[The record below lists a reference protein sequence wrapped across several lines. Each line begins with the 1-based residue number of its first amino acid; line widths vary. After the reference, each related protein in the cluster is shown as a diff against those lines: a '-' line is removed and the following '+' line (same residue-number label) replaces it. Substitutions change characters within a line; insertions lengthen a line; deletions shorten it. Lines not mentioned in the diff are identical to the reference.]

1 MSIATAL
8 HSGDEALP
16 QLAEAA
22 VREAM
27 DKAGL
32 CSASSVL
39 LFLTPDFARHAQQAV
54 TAAARAASSL
64 QVGGGIAAGVFTE
77 DGWVLDRPAAAAM
90 VFGKGI
96 ALGAAEEADAAAT
109 APAPEQK
116 LLSYAASAL
125 IPDWKGRPAR
135 FGGSFSGAGGGIEPV
150 VWQGSRIAAARR
162 CALAFS
168 GARVDLGV
176 SSGLRLLAPA
186 QRVDAVCAYDVEEI
200 GRRSALLSLLRVLP
214 EAWQAAW
221 HVASPE
227 HAPLPLHHLCAVL
240 IDDQAD
246 GDTQAALA
254 EGRFRPVP
262 IIAVNADDS
271 LTLGERVLPGQR
283 LAWAVREAGTCIN
296 DMQRMLARLAAA
308 ASEPLAALAFSCI
321 GRGPY
326 FYGGDDEDRALLLS
340 RFPGLPLLGVYGT
353 GQLAPGCD
361 GDNRALHNSVV
372 AALISHRKGLSDVQ
386 SDA

>member
-8 HSGDEALP
+8 ISGDEASP

-22 VREAM
+22 VRAAL

-32 CSASSVL
+32 ASAESVL
-39 LFLTPDFARHAQQAV
+39 LFLTPDFARHAQLAV

-77 DGWVLDRPAAAAM
+77 EGWVLDRPAAAAM
-90 VFGKGI
+90 VFGGGI
-96 ALGAAEEADAAAT
+96 ALSAADDSENTAADNST
-109 APAPEQK
+109 RS
-116 LLSYAASAL
+116 LLSYTASAFVA
-125 IPDWKGRPAR
+125 DWKEHPAR
-135 FGGSFSGAGGGIEPV
+135 FGGSFCGAGGGFEPV
-150 VWQGSRIAAARR
+150 VWQGSRICASRR
-162 CALAFS
+162 CSLAFS

-186 QRVDAVCAYDVEEI
+186 QIIDLVCAYDIEEI
-200 GRRSALLSLLRVLP
+200 GGRSALLSLLRALP
-214 EAWQAAW
+214 DALQSAWYASS
-221 HVASPE
+221 SPE
-227 HAPLPLHHLCAVL
+227 HLPLPLHHLCAVL
-240 IDDQAD
+240 IDDSAG

-262 IIAVNADDS
+262 IVAVNADDS
-271 LTLGERVLPGQR
+271 LTLAERAHPGQR
-283 LAWAVREAGTCIN
+283 IAWAMREPDTGIA
-296 DMQRMLARLAAA
+296 DMRRTLARLAAA

-326 FYGGDDEDRALLLS
+326 FYGGDDEDRALLVK
-340 RFPGLPLLGVYGT
+340 RFPGMPLLGVYGT

-361 GDNRALHNSVV
+361 GDNRSLHNCVV
-372 AALISHRKGLSDVQ
+372 TATLSRTKGSTDVQ
-386 SDA
+386 SHA